1 MTTRE
6 ARDKIVDMDQS
17 TPQTI
22 DVTGLPEAAI
32 RTIQILVDR
41 LREEQTQVKM
51 PAAFS
56 SREEWA
62 DAVRAWA
69 DSHPKREKLA
79 DDSRESIYDRSCE

>member
-1 MTTRE
+1 ME
-6 ARDKIVDMDQS
+6 PL

-22 DVTGLPEAAI
+22 DVTGLPDSAI

-41 LREEQTQVKM
+41 LREEQTEAKM

-62 DAVRAWA
+62 EAVRAWA
-69 DSHPKREKLA
+69 DSHPKRDKLA

>member
-1 MTTRE
+1 MQ
-6 ARDKIVDMDQS
+6 QS

-22 DVTGLPEAAI
+22 DVTGLPDSAI

-41 LREEQTQVKM
+41 LREEQEEGKM

-62 DAVRAWA
+62 EAVRAWA
-69 DSHPKREKLA
+69 YSHPRYEKMA
-79 DDSRESIYDRSCE
+79 DDSRDSIYD

>member
-1 MTTRE
+1 MPPP
-6 ARDKIVDMDQS
+6 

-22 DVTGLPEAAI
+22 DVTGLPDSAI

-41 LREEQTQVKM
+41 LREEQTQAEI
-51 PAAFS
+51 PAAYS

-69 DSHPKREKLA
+69 YGHPKYEKMA
-79 DDSRESIYDRSCE
+79 DDSRDSIYDREGE